1 MEINKNRDINNK
13 VLLLSVCFFL
23 SVLACRAQHI
33 GDYVLNISKINQD
46 EANMHVSCSFV
57 IDFQKSDSIVM
68 NFGGDGKLSVENLTI
83 QTDTSSLKYCYQPD
97 ARKLVFKKIQGR
109 NIGVKM
115 NYNYTN
121 LSAFFIYGGGTAEL
135 WETSFNEHYYPYLP
149 DCYADIT
156 LNLELPDS
164 IFPLCSYPLKHTG
177 SGKYGCRINGMLQQ
191 SLSLALLQKDAYI
204 RTTAGEP
211 YDMDIYQIAGMQ
223 CSKRRY
229 DELLELARTSI
240 SYFGK
245 IYGDEYLCLQRGITQ
260 YPAFVFHNGKGFS
273 NRYNIG
279 FISASQEKF
288 STYPDIYP
296 LVHEIGHRWLGEWT
310 LLIRDGQPGAYFIK
324 ESLNEFMTLMFL
336 RQHFGNGLYLSLIEK
351 YNAEYQ
357 KIINTPQDEPVVNL
371 VENNNNTV
379 VYRKGP
385 LILDRF
391 AKEIGYENCI
401 SLISSFYQKYA
412 GKPNLKYSDFIN
424 LVNSTWPN
432 AANELK
438 NWIEN

>member
-1 MEINKNRDINNK
+1 
-13 VLLLSVCFFL
+13 
-23 SVLACRAQHI
+23 
-33 GDYVLNISKINQD
+33 
-46 EANMHVSCSFV
+46 
-57 IDFQKSDSIVM
+57 
-68 NFGGDGKLSVENLTI
+68 
-83 QTDTSSLKYCYQPD
+83 
-97 ARKLVFKKIQGR
+97 
-109 NIGVKM
+109 
-115 NYNYTN
+115 
-121 LSAFFIYGGGTAEL
+121 
-135 WETSFNEHYYPYLP
+135 
-149 DCYADIT
+149 
-156 LNLELPDS
+156 
-164 IFPLCSYPLKHTG
+164 
-177 SGKYGCRINGMLQQ
+177 MLQQ

-204 RTTAGEP
+204 LTTAGEP
-211 YDMDIYQIAGMQ
+211 YNMDIYQIAGMQ

-229 DELLELARTSI
+229 DELLELARASI

-245 IYGDEYLCLQRGITQ
+245 IYGDEYLCPQRGITQ

-288 STYPDIYP
+288 STYPNIYP

-336 RQHFGNGLYLSLIEK
+336 RHHFGNGLYLSLIEK

-357 KIINTPQDEPVVNL
+357 KIINTPQDEPAINL

-412 GKPNLKYSDFIN
+412 EKPNLKYSDFIN

-432 AANELK
+432 AANKLK